1 MEIIEGG
8 VTAAKGFKAA
18 GMAAGI
24 KYKNGKKDMAMVF
37 SEKPCVTAGTFTL
50 NRVFAAP
57 VKWDKSIVYSEEGAH
72 AIVVNSGVANACTGT
87 EGDEACALEAK
98 TAGEV
103 LGVPAKSV
111 LLGSTGVIGMQLPM
125 DRMCA
130 GIKALPEL
138 LDSTKEA
145 GTLAAEAIMTT
156 DTRNKQVA
164 CTVEIGG
171 KTVTVGGMCKGAGMI
186 HPHMATMLC
195 FITSDAVIDKRALQK
210 MTSDI
215 VEDSFN
221 MISVDGDTSTND
233 TVLVL
238 ANGEA
243 GNEKITEG
251 CKDYDTFYEALSYV
265 LTELSK
271 MIAGE
276 YDSNQAYKA
285 FNDQLKDE
293 KSASDDVV
301 LKVQNTY
308 SNYFHADGGNEAYSV
323 MANTLRGIYGTDVL
337 IAAGNSFT
345 GNVLQADYTK
355 KMAGSMIMPNSL
367 SSYKCE
373 ITGAKLKE
381 ILKAFVEGC
390 EGGFIP
396 FNRGSLPVVSGIS
409 MEVKENGNGYTLT
422 SIKKDGKTI
431 KDDDTFTVMCLAIKK
446 HMEPFLSLEGDLFE
460 GGDTLVK
467 DTWINYV
474 LGDDAVLAKPE
485 PYITLR

>member
-195 FITSDAVIDKRALQK
+195 FITSDAVIDKKALQK

-271 MIAGE
+271 MIAGDGE
-276 YDSNQAYKA
+276 GCTCLFEVQVKGAKDKEQAKILAKSIVTSNLTKA
-285 FNDQLKDE
+285 AIFGHDANWGRILCAMGYSGVDFEPEKVDIFFESSAGKLQIVKDGTATDYSEE
-293 KSASDDVV
+293 KATEILS
-301 LKVQNTY
+301 QNPVTAI
-308 SNYFHADGGNEAYSV
+308 ADIKQGNAEATAWGCDLTFDYIKI
-323 MANTLRGIYGTDVL
+323 N
-337 IAAGNSFT
+337 
-345 GNVLQADYTK
+345 ADYR
-355 KMAGSMIMPNSL
+355 S
-367 SSYKCE
+367 
-373 ITGAKLKE
+373 
-381 ILKAFVEGC
+381 
-390 EGGFIP
+390 
-396 FNRGSLPVVSGIS
+396 
-409 MEVKENGNGYTLT
+409 
-422 SIKKDGKTI
+422 
-431 KDDDTFTVMCLAIKK
+431 
-446 HMEPFLSLEGDLFE
+446 
-460 GGDTLVK
+460 
-467 DTWINYV
+467 
-474 LGDDAVLAKPE
+474 
-485 PYITLR
+485 